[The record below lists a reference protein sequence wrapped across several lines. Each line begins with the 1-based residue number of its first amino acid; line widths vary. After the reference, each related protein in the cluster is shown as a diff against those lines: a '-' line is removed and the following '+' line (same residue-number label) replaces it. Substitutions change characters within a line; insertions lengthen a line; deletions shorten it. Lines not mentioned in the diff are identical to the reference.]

1 MFRLPP
7 RATTPLI
14 GMVSRLAEQKGI
26 DILLDVMEEISRLDL
41 QLIILGTGASN
52 YQEALASFHGR
63 SGKIGVKIGFD
74 NILAHK
80 IEAGADM
87 FLMLSKY
94 EPCGL
99 NQIYSLKYGTI
110 PIVRATGGL
119 EDTIQDYN
127 PGAKSG
133 TGFKFTGYNG
143 DALLNAVKKAI
154 AVYRQK
160 QAWRRLIDHA
170 MDCDLSW
177 DQSARE
183 YLRLYRSLTGN

>member
-1 MFRLPP
+1 MPTGTSKSPIRCGWSTWSPVITRLLHGESST
-7 RATTPLI
+7 RT
-14 GMVSRLAEQKGI
+14 GGRGVSRVAI
-26 DILLDVMEEISRLDL
+26 CFPTSTRRP
-41 QLIILGTGASN
+41 TAS
-52 YQEALASFHGR
+52 G
-63 SGKIGVKIGFD
+63 D
-74 NILAHK
+74 
-80 IEAGADM
+80 
-87 FLMLSKY
+87 
-94 EPCGL
+94 
-99 NQIYSLKYGTI
+99 
-110 PIVRATGGL
+110 GGL

-143 DALLNAVKKAI
+143 DALLNAVKRAI
-154 AVYRQK
+154 AVYKQK